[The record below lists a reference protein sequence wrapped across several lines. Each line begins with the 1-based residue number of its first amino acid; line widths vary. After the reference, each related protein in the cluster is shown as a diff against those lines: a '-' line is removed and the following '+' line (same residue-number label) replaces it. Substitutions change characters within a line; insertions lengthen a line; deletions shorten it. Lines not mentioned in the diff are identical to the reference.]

1 MDLAEVADRLYAL
14 TPEQFTAERDA
25 LAKHARDDGDRD
37 QAAAIKALRRPT
49 AGVWLVNALARQ
61 RGERLDQLAELG
73 AALRAA
79 QDALAGEDMRRLS
92 QQRQRLVRE
101 LVVEANG
108 LAAAA
113 GLTASDAAQREAE
126 ATLHAALADEAAGDA
141 VRSGRLMR
149 ALSSSGLEPVDVTG
163 AVVDAAAIPL
173 RRPETPARRPRAER
187 LSDARQAVRAART
200 GAQRAER
207 AVAKAEK
214 AARSA
219 QAALAE
225 AQQRVGELEAEL
237 KRARAEASSAESAV
251 RTADADR
258 LAADGDRDAAQAAL
272 RRAETALARIAD

>member
-25 LAKHARDDGDRD
+25 LAKQARDDGDRD

-79 QDALAGEDMRRLS
+79 QDALAGEEMRRLS

-101 LVVEANG
+101 LVAEASE
-108 LAAAA
+108 LAAAT
-113 GLTASDAAQREAE
+113 GLTATDAAQREAE

-163 AVVDAAAIPL
+163 AVIDAAAIPL
-173 RRPETPARRPRAER
+173 RRPETPPRRSRAER

-200 GAQRAER
+200 GAQRADR

-214 AARSA
+214 AARA
-219 QAALAE
+219 AEAALAE
-225 AQQRVGELEAEL
+225 AERRVGELDAEL
-237 KRARAEASSAESAV
+237 KQARADAESAESAL
-251 RTADADR
+251 RTANAERVAADR
-258 LAADGDRDAAQAAL
+258 DRDSVQAAL
-272 RRAETALARIAD
+272 HRAETALARIAD